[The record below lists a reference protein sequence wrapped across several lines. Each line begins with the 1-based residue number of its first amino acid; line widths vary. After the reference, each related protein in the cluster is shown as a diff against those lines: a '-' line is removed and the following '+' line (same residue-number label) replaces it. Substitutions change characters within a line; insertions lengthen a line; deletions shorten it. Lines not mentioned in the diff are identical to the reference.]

1 MKSNITEY
9 YRKNDTKRILQGDI
23 LKDFKIPTY
32 DDEVKMITIPYGVV
46 LSQDCDLNQDYNSQK
61 EYEKLNLE
69 KNDKNNPNLNNK
81 LLPSILICPA
91 YDAEQLRKGE
101 HLQHI
106 DIPMNEISKTRK
118 TPWKNI
124 LQNQTPRYH
133 YLNESE
139 EFGIS
144 DLVLDFKR
152 YYSVSRDYLYSIYPE
167 HYFISLNELYR
178 EDLSDRFFNYQS
190 RIGLPE

>member
-1 MKSNITEY
+1 MKSNINHY
-9 YRKNDTKRILQGDI
+9 YRKNDSKRILQGDI
-23 LKDFKIPTY
+23 LKDFKIHTY
-32 DDEVKMITIPYGVV
+32 DDKVKMITIPYGVV

-61 EYEKLNLE
+61 EYERLNLE
-69 KNDKNNPNLNNK
+69 KNDKNNPNLNSK

-133 YLNESE
+133 YLKESE
-139 EFGIS
+139 EFGIP

-152 YYSVSRDYLYSIYPE
+152 YYSVSRDYLYSIYTK
-167 HYFISLNELYR
+167 HYFISINELYR

-190 RIGLPE
+190 RIGLPK